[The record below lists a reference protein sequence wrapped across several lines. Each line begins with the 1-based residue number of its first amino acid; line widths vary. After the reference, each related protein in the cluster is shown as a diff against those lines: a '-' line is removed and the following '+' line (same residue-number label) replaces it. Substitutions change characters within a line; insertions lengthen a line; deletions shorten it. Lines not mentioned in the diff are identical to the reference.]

1 MTKKCKS
8 HRSVEKLLALINYTF
23 ALIKNNLWRHID
35 RWGGG
40 VACKQAVKGINEIFW
55 CYTVSFISLL
65 FTNTDAWYGRLV
77 FWAAA
82 CLNRLCYRFSS
93 AALLCAETG
102 AHINQSHVYVC
113 VCFSSSEQPA
123 LRHHGR
129 TASSGVSKCGAALL
143 PPNQVR
149 VSLQPQPRSPVEQQ
163 WLDWCFWGTHA
174 RSGFSGNLRKNF
186 QFRFDW
192 TVGSNLYTLYFVFL
206 TA

>member
-1 MTKKCKS
+1 MLHCELHQLVVYK
-8 HRSVEKLLALINYTF
+8 HWRLIWTT
-23 ALIKNNLWRHID
+23 
-35 RWGGG
+35 G
-40 VACKQAVKGINEIFW
+40 VLSSCMSEP
-55 CYTVSFISLL
+55 T
-65 FTNTDAWYGRLV
+65 
-77 FWAAA
+77 
-82 CLNRLCYRFSS
+82 RFSS